1 MNSIS
6 CYEVAWRMSQQPS
19 IKITDIAEVV
29 GKSEQTV
36 YRWLSS
42 IKKCGIREFVRRK
55 KTCKTRRPKSRTPE
69 WQAQLIVDIRQE
81 YGWCGAKIKK
91 ELEVNHNIKKSLA
104 TIYRILHE
112 RLTRHVV
119 GVRRYEKHQPIVK
132 SHAPRE
138 VVEHD
143 TVDLG
148 GGKYAYTSIDVF
160 TKEPCVIIAEDL
172 TMQTGKN
179 AFLKQKSFYGPVDLH
194 QSDNGSEFQS
204 AFVEAVLASDG
215 HNGKR
220 SRHRYSRPYKKN
232 EQAHIENFNKS
243 LRAECFPDADYGK
256 ESIEDLQ
263 KRATAYCEFYINR
276 RWHMGLPDM
285 MTPAEFMEFYNQDP
299 ERAKLELTT
308 LQAKR
313 YGKRKI
319 LICG

>member
-1 MNSIS
+1 MTSIT
-6 CYEVAWRMSQQPS
+6 CWEYAWRMHQQQIPISQ
-19 IKITDIAEVV
+19 IAKVIN
-29 GKSEQTV
+29 KSDKTI
-36 YRWLSS
+36 YRWLAS

-55 KTCKTRRPKSRTPE
+55 RLCKVRRPKARTPE

-91 ELEVNHNIKKSLA
+91 ELEANHNIKKSLA

-112 RLTRHVV
+112 RLTHYVV
-119 GVRRYEKHQPIVK
+119 GVKRYEKHQPIIK
-132 SHAPRE
+132 SYAPRE

-172 TMQTGKN
+172 TMRTGKA
-179 AFLKQKSFYGPVDLH
+179 AFLLQKAFYGPVGTH
-194 QSDNGSEFQS
+194 QSDNGSEFQKD
-204 AFVEAVLASDG
+204 FVAAVITSKGL
-215 HNGKR
+215 NGEKA
-220 SRHRYSRPYKKN
+220 RHRYSRPYKKN
-232 EQAHIENFNKS
+232 EQSHIENFNKS
-243 LRAECFPDADYGK
+243 LRAECFPDADYSK
-256 ESIEDLQ
+256 ESVEELQ
-263 KRATAYCEFYINR
+263 QRATTYCEFYINR
-276 RWHMGLPDM
+276 RWHMGLPHM
-285 MTPAEFMEFYNQDP
+285 MTPAEFLKLYRQDP
-299 ERAKLELTT
+299 EYAKLELTT